1 MYIQRFVSAMA
12 YRLSPPAM
20 RSALFALGLLIALAV
35 IATMRSV

>member
-20 RSALFALGLLIALAV
+20 RSAIFALGLLVAMAV
-35 IATMRSV
+35 IAMLRTV